1 MKREAIILQKI
12 IFIFISIITLSVI
25 ASCQRG
31 AATLPADLATTT
43 LPVATEKP
51 TLTFTITSSPTI
63 TPAPTYTPTV
73 TLTPTITPTPLPW
86 ARTVLNSGNARQ
98 LTLLTH
104 WGYGSIQQE
113 EKVGPDR
120 ILIKSTAGVYL
131 FRESDKKMIA
141 EYYGAIRFLG
151 SPDKEKASIRF
162 PDGSL
167 LLIQLEDG
175 NVIHSFPPLGDI
187 PSYLSEKLDET
198 QRADSL
204 REALERTDL
213 VFSPDSRF
221 LACGYADFSIG
232 VWNVETGELK
242 AKLYSDLTGYSY
254 PYQIM
259 FIPDGTHL
267 ASMGGRLIYWSLENE
282 KALWY
287 INNAWGSLDIGLI
300 SPDFNVIGYSW
311 YSASDNRYRIHLINS
326 RDGSTIA
333 KIGGVASQKPFSP
346 DSKLFVTTLNG
357 NINIDQVQPRYVRLR
372 TLYTNLE
379 SAVAEFSEDG
389 SKIIVNGGELVYSVP
404 DFNLISEGS
413 PSVKEDTPLPRNDSE
428 EWLSLGFGWQ
438 PRGVIALPENQ
449 VYIWGGWNP
458 IWRWNPLTR
467 QMDWVSF
474 SEGLLTA
481 PVISSDGAKVAG
493 CFMDRLEVWSFEK
506 EAFTIS
512 TPCRKD
518 SVLAFLPGTDILAIG
533 RGEKITLFD
542 ILKGEKIQDFI
553 FSDGYSVGWLDM
565 SPGGKFFASGGSI
578 CGFGG
583 CRGDIRLWQVD
594 PPRGLSLIPEG
605 SEKAVEDVV
614 FTSDESEI
622 IVAKGYVWLW
632 NVMSGSQDGK
642 LPLFGH
648 KLAISPNDTLVAV
661 SREGGEVSLVTM
673 ETRQIVGNIR
683 ITASDV
689 IDLAFTPDG
698 ANLLIL
704 GNNGVLEV
712 WGVQ

>member
-1 MKREAIILQKI
+1 
-12 IFIFISIITLSVI
+12 
-25 ASCQRG
+25 
-31 AATLPADLATTT
+31 
-43 LPVATEKP
+43 
-51 TLTFTITSSPTI
+51 
-63 TPAPTYTPTV
+63 
-73 TLTPTITPTPLPW
+73 
-86 ARTVLNSGNARQ
+86 
-98 LTLLTH
+98 
-104 WGYGSIQQE
+104 
-113 EKVGPDR
+113 
-120 ILIKSTAGVYL
+120 
-131 FRESDKKMIA
+131 MIA
-141 EYYGAIRFLG
+141 EYYGAIRFQE
-151 SPDKEKASIRF
+151 SPDKQKAAIRF

-167 LLIQLEDG
+167 LLIQLKDAH
-175 NVIHSFPPLGDI
+175 VIHSFPPLGDI
-187 PSYLSEKLDET
+187 PSYLNEKFDET
-198 QRADSL
+198 QRDERL
-204 REALERTDL
+204 REVMESTDL
-213 VFSPDSRF
+213 VFSPDNRF

-232 VWNVETGELK
+232 VWDIETGELK
-242 AKLYSDLTGYSY
+242 ARLYSDLAGYAN
-254 PYQIM
+254 QIM

-267 ASMGGRLIYWSLENE
+267 ASMGGRLIYWSLEDE

-287 INNAWGSLDIGLI
+287 INNAWGSLDISLI
-300 SPDFNVIGYSW
+300 SPDFNVIGFSW
-311 YSASDNRYRIHLINS
+311 FSASDFRSRILLINS

-346 DSKLFVTTLNG
+346 DSKLFVTTLDG
-357 NINIDQVQPRYVRLR
+357 VINIDQVQPRYVRLR

-389 SKIIVNGGELVYSVP
+389 SKIIVNGGEKVYSVP
-404 DFNLISEGS
+404 DFNLISESS
-413 PSVKEDTPLPRNDSE
+413 PSVQEDTPPPNDSE
-428 EWLSLGFGWQ
+428 EWLPLGFGQ
-438 PRGVIALPENQ
+438 SPRGVITFPENQ

-467 QMDWVSF
+467 KMDWVSF

-481 PVISSDGAKVAG
+481 PVISSDGSKVAG

-512 TPCRKD
+512 TPCRED
-518 SVLAFLPGTDILAIG
+518 SVLAFLPGTDILAVG
-533 RGEKITLFD
+533 RGKRITLFD

-553 FSDGYSVGWLDM
+553 FSDGYAIGWLDM
-565 SPGGKFFASGGSI
+565 SPGRKFFASGGSI

-583 CRGDIRLWQVD
+583 CRGDLRLWQVD

-632 NVMSGSQDGK
+632 NVMSGSQDGR

-648 KLAISPNDTLVAV
+648 KLSISPTDTLVAV
-661 SREGGEVSLVTM
+661 SREGGKVSLVDL
-673 ETRQIVGNIR
+673 ETRQIVGNIG

-704 GNNGVLEV
+704 GSNGVLEV
-712 WGVQ
+712 WGEQ